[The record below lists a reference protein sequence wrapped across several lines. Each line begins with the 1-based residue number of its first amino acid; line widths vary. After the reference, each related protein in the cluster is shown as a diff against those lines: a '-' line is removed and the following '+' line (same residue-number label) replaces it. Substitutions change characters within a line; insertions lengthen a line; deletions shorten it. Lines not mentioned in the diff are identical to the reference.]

1 MITSKKKTGLFRY
14 FFIFYVAEL
23 IFVAIGIIGYL
34 KNGHFLLPFWDDAK
48 DSFMDFF
55 HVNYWALHAGRYT
68 EWRSIYPPISFVI
81 GKALTPDYC
90 YGAQNG
96 FGLRDCSPPS
106 ILLLI
111 LAYVSGVFI
120 FARAVL
126 KSIYIKSC
134 KKEILLIFFLG
145 TAIILSFPSLF
156 AIERGNYILLCFI
169 FLALS
174 LVIKNPWFS
183 GGFISIAILIKPYL
197 APILLSPLLKKRY
210 QYVTGI
216 VIFSIIVNLLTAY
229 VLADPNPFLFIKNI
243 LVTKG
248 AGIAS
253 LYESITST
261 TSIAAWLK
269 LIKSPGIISHIS
281 ESWSAYLSLAFYVVA
296 TCYILVIGCILY
308 FISRLYGAISES
320 ELSLI
325 FILLVLVSVDGVGSY
340 GLLLMLPY
348 LIIYL
353 LNNSGCETSFKSKVY
368 IFIIA
373 LLYLPADIGVGP
385 SRKISGVSY
394 LSGAVYSEGSQ
405 ISLSGLIRP
414 IAVIA
419 LTALILTDLYKHTKD
434 KREIA
439 RPVI

>member
-1 MITSKKKTGLFRY
+1 MITSKKKAELFRY
-14 FFIFYVAEL
+14 IFIFCVAEL
-23 IFVAIGIIGYL
+23 IFVVIGIIGYL

-55 HVNYWALHAGRYT
+55 HVNYWALHAGRYS
-68 EWRSIYPPISFVI
+68 EWRSIYPPISFII
-81 GKALTPDYC
+81 GKVLTPDCC

-96 FGLRDCSPPS
+96 FGLRDCSLPS

-111 LAYVSGVFI
+111 VAYLSGVFV

-126 KSIYIKSC
+126 RSIYITSS
-134 KKEILLIFFLG
+134 KKRILLIFCLG

-197 APILLSPLLKKRY
+197 APLMLAPLLKKRY

-216 VIFSIIVNLLTAY
+216 VIFSILLNLLAAY
-229 VLADPNPFLFIKNI
+229 VLGDPNPFLFIKNI

-261 TSIAAWLK
+261 TSMAAWLK
-269 LIKSPGIISHIS
+269 LIKSPGIIAYIS
-281 ESWSAYLSLAFYVVA
+281 EPWSAYLSLAFYVVA

-308 FISRLYGAISES
+308 FISRLSGAISES

-340 GLLLMLPY
+340 SLLLMLPY

-353 LNNSGCETSFKSKVY
+353 LNSSGGKASLNSKVY
-368 IFIIA
+368 IFIIG
-373 LLYLPADIGVGP
+373 LLYLPADMGVGP

-394 LSGAVYSEGSQ
+394 LSGAVYLEGSQ

-414 IAVIA
+414 IVVIV
-419 LTALILTDLYKHTKD
+419 LTALILTDLYKRTKE
-434 KREIA
+434 KQEISG
-439 RPVI
+439 PVI